1 MTTILEQII
10 AGKDLI
16 AEPPTVPSGAWHYT
30 IGGERV
36 IITTTDMLIILR
48 SGKVSSERLA
58 KNKLRYYYAP
68 PKARKLSRKQRREA
82 RTK

>member
-16 AEPPTVPSGAWHYT
+16 AEPNRNGWRYK
-30 IGGERV
+30 IGGTHFLLSTYEMLV
-36 IITTTDMLIILR
+36 IER
-48 SGKVSSERLA
+48 SGNVSIERLA
-58 KNKLRYYYAP
+58 GDKLRYYYAP

-82 RTK
+82 RQK